1 MLVGVLN
8 MPLLSTKYFETK
20 LAMMSLYILFHY
32 FKHLLRISGGK
43 DSCFN
48 MMHCV
53 AQGHEV
59 VALANLKPPQQGE
72 TTEDALDTKNYLF
85 NILI

>member
-1 MLVGVLN
+1 
-8 MPLLSTKYFETK
+8 
-20 LAMMSLYILFHY
+20 MMSSDILFHY
-32 FKHLLRISGGK
+32 FKHLLLNSGGK

-53 AQGHEV
+53 VQGHEV

-72 TTEDALDTKNYLF
+72 TTQDALHTKN
-85 NILI
+85 